1 MALREAVEEFA
12 FAMSAQVDLR
22 YEARNLCR
30 FSRNFARDKRI
41 TFPRPLRPE
50 LCDRQVLVETFG
62 IFFFERERERELN
75 LRSS

>member
-1 MALREAVEEFA
+1 MEFMALREAVEEFA

-50 LCDRQVLVETFG
+50 LCDRRVLVETFG
-62 IFFFERERERELN
+62 IAMLCLFIVY
-75 LRSS
+75 